1 MTQRKP
7 MPFMGGGM
15 SLVISNASKVVS
27 IAKAPGVLKLFGEH
41 AVVYGRKC
49 VAFALDRYATAKI
62 FKYKDSLISILLKD
76 KGQRFEIDRDLA
88 IAVQSLYDNNPE
100 YISFSFS
107 DLSKQY
113 NKFLM
118 AGKHRIMLDKGLFNE
133 ICAYG
138 IIVSQFMKKNE
149 NIFRIRAEISS
160 NIPERKGLASSAS
173 CFVAFA
179 AALAG
184 ICSKKFSDREII
196 EIARHGEII
205 AHKNRNAG
213 RIDTAASYFGGLVSY
228 KAGRIVKYDINDLDI
243 LKSTDLIVIDTGP
256 KKSTAETVNHVRLLY
271 KKDKRSVENIFD
283 NIESCAGIGLKSLLH
298 NKLEQF
304 GAEMYRNQ
312 ALLAQLGIST
322 KNLDLVVDICKANN
336 AYGAKLSG
344 GGGGGI
350 AISFAS
356 KKISKSLIR
365 AIEQKGFKTFKSSI
379 SKNGARE
386 FVREHYKTYLN

>member
-1 MTQRKP
+1 M
-7 MPFMGGGM
+7 
-15 SLVISNASKVVS
+15 LS

-62 FKYKDSLISILLKD
+62 FKYKDSLISVLLKD
-76 KGQRFEIDRDLA
+76 KDQKFEIDKNLA
-88 IAVQSLYDNNPE
+88 LAVQSLYDSNPE
-100 YISFSFS
+100 SISFTFS
-107 DLSKQY
+107 DLSRQY
-113 NKFLM
+113 NKSLM
-118 AGKHRIMLDKGLFNE
+118 AGKHEIALNKDMFNE

-138 IIVSQFMKKNE
+138 IIVSQFMKRAE
-149 NIFRIRAEISS
+149 NIFGISAEISS

-179 AALAG
+179 AALAS
-184 ICSKKFSDREII
+184 ICSKTLSDKEII

-228 KAGRIVKYDINDLDI
+228 KAGRIAKYDISSLDI
-243 LKSTDLIVIDTGP
+243 LKYADLIVIDTGP
-256 KKSTAETVNHVRLLY
+256 KKSTAETVKHVRALY
-271 KKDKRSVENIFD
+271 KNNKRSVENIFD
-283 NIESCAGIGLKSLLH
+283 NIESCARIGLRSLLH
-298 NKLEQF
+298 NNLDKF

-312 ALLAQLGIST
+312 GMLARLGIST
-322 KNLDLVVDICKANN
+322 KNLDLAVDTCKANN

-350 AISFAS
+350 AISFVS
-356 KKISKSLIR
+356 KKDSRNLVK
-365 AIEQKGFKTFKSSI
+365 AIEQKGFKSFKSSI

-386 FVREHYKTYLN
+386 FIRRNHKTYS